1 MRFPLPGLST
11 ALALAILLTAPPIHA
26 LSQVEGRIA
35 KSVKKDGRYDLR
47 IRVWDKSVKGEARLV
62 QLIQVPKV
70 EVVGGRFNI
79 SLDAGLE
86 MHKGREL
93 SFEIEARPFETY
105 IPFKTA
111 EFHRVLIAAL
121 EPGS

>member
-1 MRFPLPGLST
+1 LRFPLSGLSA
-11 ALALAILLTAPPIHA
+11 ALALSILVPVLPIHA

-35 KSVKKDGRYDLR
+35 KSVKSDGRYDLR
-47 IRVWDKSVKGEARLV
+47 IRVWDKSGTGEARLV
-62 QLIQVPKV
+62 QMIQIPKV
-70 EVVGGRFNI
+70 DVVGGLFNI

-86 MHKGREL
+86 MHKGRTL

-111 EFHRVLIAAL
+111 EIHRVLIAAI
-121 EPGS
+121 